1 MSEVPYASR
10 SQNAIPCCGDGPD
23 AADLGIDPAKLSD
36 PAIRVET
43 DGDLG
48 HFAAWELYRNFGDRF
63 R

>member
-1 MSEVPYASR
+1 LLRRWTRR
-10 SQNAIPCCGDGPD
+10 SG
-23 AADLGIDPAKLSD
+23 LGIDPAKLSD